1 MSQKNLI
8 QMPRGLRNNNPLN
21 IRKGSVWVGMQHE
34 QKDDSFVQFVSMEY
48 GIRAA
53 FVLLRTYIV
62 NRKLNTIR
70 LIISRWAPASENDTD
85 AYIANVVKWSG
96 IPENYILS
104 IYDREIMINLFQAM
118 CRMENGRYLDR
129 SIVVKGY
136 SLI

>member
-8 QMPRGLRNNNPLN
+8 QVPRGLRNNNPLN
-21 IRKGSVWVGMQHE
+21 IRKGSVWVGMRHE
-34 QKDDSFVQFVSMEY
+34 QKDSSFVQFVSMEY

-62 NRKLNTIR
+62 NRELNTIR
-70 LIISRWAPASENDTD
+70 LIIGRWAPVSENDTE

>member
-1 MSQKNLI
+1 
-8 QMPRGLRNNNPLN
+8 MPRGLRNNNPLN
-21 IRKGSVWVGMQHE
+21 IRKGSVWVGMAKE
-34 QKDDSFVQFVSMEY
+34 QKDNSFVQFVSMEY

-70 LIISRWAPASENDTD
+70 LVISRWAPAFENDTE

-129 SIVVKGY
+129 SVVVKGY

>member
-1 MSQKNLI
+1 MSQKNLMQI
-8 QMPRGLRNNNPLN
+8 PRGLRNNNPLN
-21 IRKGSVWVGMQHE
+21 IRKGSVWVGMKHE
-34 QKDDSFVQFVSMEY
+34 QKDDSFVQFASMEY

-70 LIISRWAPASENDTD
+70 LVISRWAPASENDTE

-118 CRMENGRYLDR
+118 CRMENGRFLDR
-129 SIVVKGY
+129 SIVIKGY

>member
-1 MSQKNLI
+1 MSQKNLM
-8 QMPRGLRNNNPLN
+8 QVPRGLRNNNPLN
-21 IRKGSVWVGMQHE
+21 IRKGSVWVGMKHE

-70 LIISRWAPASENDTD
+70 LIISRWAPSSENDTE

-96 IPENYILS
+96 IPDNYILS